1 METKS
6 ISLYFKNGSSD
17 KEYHARIEEADGG
30 FVVNFAYGRR
40 GSTLT
45 TGTKTQAPVD
55 YAKAVVVFDKL
66 VKEKTSKGYTPGED
80 GTPYLHSDKT
90 ASGLLPQLL
99 NVADEPVVSRIVN
112 DDAWVMQEK
121 FDGRRMMLRKTGGT
135 VEAINKLGL
144 IVGVSATIAAAAAAL
159 PGDVVIDGEVIGDRL
174 FAFDILYRDGADL
187 TALAYSNRYAAL
199 IAVLPGDGA
208 ITAVP
213 CWTDATDKAA
223 HLASLK
229 ARNAEGVVFKRA
241 DAPYTVGR
249 PASGGDQLK
258 FKFIDTL
265 SAVVTTVNAKRSVA
279 VSLHD
284 GSDWTPMG
292 NVTIPANHDIPAEGS
307 VVEVRYLYA
316 LPGGSLYQPVY
327 LGVRDDI
334 TPEECVTAQLKFKV

>member
-1 METKS
+1 METKTA
-6 ISLYFKNGSSD
+6 SLYFKNGSSD

-30 FVVNFAYGRR
+30 FVVTFAYGRR

-45 TGTKTQAPVD
+45 TGTKTQTPVSRD
-55 YAKAVVVFDKL
+55 KAIAIFDKL
-66 VKEKTSKGYTPGED
+66 VKEKTSKGYTSGED
-80 GTPYLHSDKT
+80 GTPYLHSGKT

-99 NVADEPVVSRIVN
+99 NVADEAVVSRIVS

-121 FDGRRMMLRKTGGT
+121 IDGRRMMLRKTGGT

-174 FAFDILYRDGADL
+174 MAFDILHRDGDDL
-187 TALAYSNRYAAL
+187 TAQAYSYRYAAL
-199 IAVLPGDGA
+199 LDLLPTEGA

-223 HLASLK
+223 QLAALK

-241 DAPYTVGR
+241 DASYTVGR

-258 FKFIDTL
+258 YKFIDTL

-316 LPGGSLYQPVY
+316 IRGGSLYQPVY